1 MYRAQWLMAFVFP
14 FAILGCGTSEI
25 EGWNIES
32 LKPCKKSDCILPA
45 EDGVAHDI
53 RSLVDTTE
61 SSGFELHS
69 LTGWLKAEQNDSTWN
84 DWIHIDYVNWEGQYE
99 TPTQLA
105 LYRVLYAS
113 NDSAL
118 SVTYA
123 GSTPSVNGG
132 TEYENIDGGYSDPH
146 GGTFEK
152 RPDAWLVVAEEI
164 EPDGKQGKMF
174 DIFSVYYCISDGEMV
189 DLAGAKVSRD
199 FVEVHD
205 HCP

>member
-84 DWIHIDYVNWEGQYE
+84 DWIHIDYVNWEGCGSSPA
-99 TPTQLA
+99 TNLPSDIDHLTLRSRGLGA
-105 LYRVLYAS
+105 GNGSGIAR
-113 NDSAL
+113 SA
-118 SVTYA
+118 
-123 GSTPSVNGG
+123 
-132 TEYENIDGGYSDPH
+132 
-146 GGTFEK
+146 
-152 RPDAWLVVAEEI
+152 
-164 EPDGKQGKMF
+164 
-174 DIFSVYYCISDGEMV
+174 
-189 DLAGAKVSRD
+189 
-199 FVEVHD
+199 
-205 HCP
+205 